1 LCAGIA
7 KVLLDSRRSD
17 LRALLR
23 PVPVEAEAPSSF
35 EAAKEAWLAATTR
48 HRELRDRLGGAR
60 AALAL
65 LEREEDAPKVGS
77 RLTEVAE
84 RFLGGRTLSAR
95 QLRREIEVA
104 EDALAAAAAR
114 HAREAEAWREAQ
126 SAEAARRLRD
136 LAPRHRAAVKR
147 IAGLVEQL
155 SAAVEAERAVRA
167 ELSEVGGTGALPDAS
182 HEFGSLNEYGSTLSS
197 WNRRVLA
204 VGALDR

>member
-1 LCAGIA
+1 
-7 KVLLDSRRSD
+7 

-23 PVPVEAEAPSSF
+23 AVPAKPEEPADF
-35 EAAKEAWLAATTR
+35 AAARERWNAASAR
-48 HRELRDRLGGAR
+48 RRELVDKLGGAK

-65 LEREEDAPKVGS
+65 LDREEGAPALGP
-77 RLTEVAE
+77 RLTEAAE
-84 RFLGGRTLSAR
+84 RFLGSRVLSAR
-95 QLRREIEVA
+95 QLRREIEAA
-104 EDALAAAAAR
+104 EDALDAAAPG
-114 HAREAEAWREAQ
+114 HGREAAAWREAQ